1 MRIPAQFRIIC
12 SLSIAFGFVPS
23 SIVIAQT
30 FSPYSPTQIQEF
42 NSQPIAPIETP
53 AGPVYV
59 ERPPISQPPNTPFD
73 KRYIKNPDGEE
84 QAEAQGAQSAA
95 PFESIPATIIF

>member
-1 MRIPAQFRIIC
+1 MRIPAQFRIIFVF
-12 SLSIAFGFVPS
+12 SVVFGFVPS

-30 FSPYSPTQIQEF
+30 FSPYTPAQIQEF
-42 NSQPIAPIETP
+42 NSQPIAPLETP

-59 ERPPISQPPNTPFD
+59 ERPPISQPANTPFD

-95 PFESIPATIIF
+95 PFEPIPATMVF

>member
-12 SLSIAFGFVPS
+12 SLSIALGFVPS

-59 ERPPISQPPNTPFD
+59 ERPP
-73 KRYIKNPDGEE
+73 Y
-84 QAEAQGAQSAA
+84 QSASEY
-95 PFESIPATIIF
+95 PF